1 MVKPI
6 RVQSKISLKWYLYG
20 IWLFLAL
27 ALRYDTIPLLSSLL
41 QTTLYDP
48 GIGSYLITPFS
59 LYTYYIL
66 GRTSWMLSNTML
78 SSVEQASRSSVLT
91 IFAAAIIALGGIATA
106 DIGIAYATKGD
117 LFLLQGLYDLI
128 LSPPTVDQ
136 ALMYGL
142 DTSGD
147 LLINKTNLA
156 NQSVNITV

>member
-20 IWLFLAL
+20 IWLLFAL
-27 ALRYDTIPLLSSLL
+27 SLRYDTIPSLSSLL
-41 QTTLYDP
+41 QSTLYDP
-48 GIGSYLITPFS
+48 GIGSYVLTPFS

-91 IFAAAIIALGGIATA
+91 IFAATIIVVGGIATA

-128 LSPPTVDQ
+128 ISPPSVDQ

-147 LLINKTNLA
+147 LLINQTNLV
-156 NQSVNITV
+156 NQSVNMTV